1 MTSIVIPSVQTLLRY
16 DDPVV
21 RDHRVHGVRIL
32 PGVVY
37 LDGLCRIAQAA
48 GIAPEQLELSDIL
61 FETPVALSEGF
72 DQRILFRTES
82 VDNGVRVRISA
93 RREKSG
99 QDLEAGE
106 EAIAS
111 CTLRTKA
118 TNRLV
123 QPLDLASLR
132 GVVRSG
138 VSLDAIYER
147 TERLGIQHRDFMRTR
162 GTVQR
167 VGDRVIAELSL
178 GDAALR
184 RREDFFLH
192 PAFLD
197 TSTIIPFIDPH
208 SEHEAGSAYIPMF
221 IHAFRAWGRSGDTVY
236 VETRAG
242 AAARERDVLETDLRL
257 YDADGR
263 LIAEY
268 ERLTVKRVRSDD
280 LIRRL
285 TASASR
291 PAAVD
296 SRPAPA
302 PSVNVSAAVPA
313 QTRRARIVEDLS
325 EMVANIG
332 HLPRGEVTPSIGFYD
347 LGLESSHLLMV
358 AKTLEGRVGKA
369 LYPTLLFEY
378 QTIDALAGY
387 LDAQFGAEYRVPIA
401 GIVREERPAESV
413 VAKPS
418 VHPDDQAMF
427 FGFDWEPSSVH
438 EGAPRP
444 LESVLVF
451 EDEGLR
457 FTSASGTRLVRVRRG
472 ARFEAAGDTFT
483 LNPAEPGDFRLLF
496 RQLQS
501 EHRSFS
507 AVLYLWGRGA
517 GARFL
522 EKAFLPFRDVA
533 RALAEPGTVSERL
546 YAFLPDN
553 DELSRACAAA
563 LGGFAR
569 SARLEV
575 PRLAFRSIL
584 MDATA
589 ERDLLTVAA
598 REAALDTPET
608 EVRYARGVRHVRRLA
623 PLEAPRPARA
633 LRRGSV
639 VLITGGLGGLGRL
652 TARRL
657 AAKLGAKLVLTGRRE
672 RDDEVDAFCSE
683 LRALGGDALYVRADV
698 ASVEDAARAV
708 RVAREHFGAL
718 HAVLHAAGVLRDGFM
733 RGASR
738 EAAEEVVRPKVAGA
752 INLTRAAAGDDLEL
766 IAFYSALAAVAGN
779 PGQSDYA
786 AANRFLDAFAEEQE
800 ALRLRG
806 AHRHRTV
813 SINLPLWSG
822 GGMGVSA
829 SQAEALR
836 KGAGLGLLPDEAGLD
851 ILEACLAEDRAQVTV
866 VWGEPAKVHARPE
879 FKREEPAAASPSHG
893 HHDREEPSSASR
905 SQRHLGREAPPDIS
919 HSRRLDIAVV
929 GMSGRYP
936 GASDL
941 DELWRNLEAGRDS
954 VTEIP
959 SDRWPSGTY
968 PTDGAPLCRF
978 GGFLSDVD
986 KFDPLFFR
994 IPPGTAAFLDP
1005 QERLFLETAYGAVEN
1020 AGYKPEDFTAPRNR
1034 VGVFVGVMWGDYRL
1048 IGADAA
1054 RQGAPV
1060 ATSSLFSSTANRVS
1074 YFFDFVGP
1082 SMAVDTACSSSLT
1095 ALHLACTSIARGECD
1110 AAIAGGVNL
1119 LLHPD
1124 KYLLLRRMNMTSSDG
1139 RCRSFG
1145 AGGDGYVPG
1154 EGVGALFLKPLERA
1168 LADGDT
1174 IHGVI
1179 RGTAVNHGGRAAGYT
1194 VPHPV
1199 AQAEA
1204 IRLALEAS
1212 EVDPD
1217 SIGYIEAHGTGTSLG
1232 DPVEIVGL
1240 SRAFEGRTRPL
1251 AVGSVKS
1258 NIGHLESAA
1267 GVAAVTRA
1275 LLQLRHG
1282 RIAPS
1287 LHSQTLNPAIDFAS
1301 TPFRVPQVAE
1311 PWPRLVGPKGEVP
1324 RRAGVSS
1331 FGAGGSNAH
1340 VVVEEF
1346 IDTRPVVPSLERELL
1361 VLSARS
1367 QERLRVHASRMA
1379 RYLRTTD
1386 RTDFANIARTLQV
1399 GRPALDARLA
1409 LVAENVAQAADL
1421 LERHLAGS
1429 GSGVFT
1435 GTAETNGDASVLVDR
1450 YRFGDL
1456 EGVAA
1461 LWVRGTAADWS
1472 ALNGGPRRRVP
1483 LPGQPLERKR
1493 FWIDVPTAA
1502 PTVET
1507 GFAAQVRRAFEQ
1519 GLTPTSEE
1527 LERGQQKLGHYAAA
1541 ALYRRFRTMGFP
1553 SEGETRDV
1561 RTLKEQLGVRDT
1573 FARFFDACL
1582 EILERH
1588 GSIAREGEHVRVLGA
1603 SEDPARLR
1611 EELLSRFPELTPYLR
1626 LLDTCLDAY
1635 PETLRGQRAAT
1646 AVLFPNASLELTSAI
1661 YRDSRAY
1668 SFTNDLVARLL
1679 VSAVQVRASTER
1691 RPFRIL
1697 EIGAGTGGTSRAV
1710 LEALAR
1716 LGADVEVHY
1725 TDISGGFVAH
1735 GRETFGKAY
1744 PFTRFRILD
1753 LEKDPVAQGFS
1764 PASFDAVFSANA
1776 VHAVAD
1782 IDEALARIKTL
1793 LVPDGLLVLSEA
1805 TTNTEALALTFGLLD
1820 GWHRYRDPERR
1831 IRNAPLLSV
1840 DGWRQTLTRIGF
1852 RGFTAYGPGLSADAE
1867 LSQRVIV
1874 AGSDGAVPV
1883 QAPVKTETVSPSAPV
1898 PAPMAPARERPEALE
1913 RAIAVLVA
1921 EGLGAS
1927 LEDIRPER
1935 SFSEYGVD
1943 SILAVKIVERLNT
1956 RFGLSLKST
1965 VLFDHP
1971 SVRAL
1976 ARHAAAQ
1983 GARVQTETPSSPE
1996 PTDAAQRG
2004 PARTERTASPESSVS
2019 AQEAPGHFGAPTASV
2034 PSAASQPARTHVEA
2048 PTSSRTAM
2056 SSTARP
2062 LPGRSLDIAVV
2073 GMSGR
2078 FPGARDYR
2086 ELWANLAAG
2095 RDSVTEV
2102 PPERWNFADHFQ
2114 PWPPAPGKTYS
2125 KWGGYLS
2132 DVDRFDP
2139 LFFNI
2144 VPAEADFMDPQ
2155 QRLFLQESW
2164 KALEDAGLDASRLAR
2179 ARCGVFVGATNS
2191 DYATLIRQR
2200 GLFGSNHV
2208 FTGNSLAILPAR
2220 VSYYLNLKGP
2230 CFAVDTA
2237 CSSSLVALHQACQS
2251 LASGECD
2258 LALAGGVSV
2267 FVTHEYHLL
2276 ASSLGMLSPGGRC
2289 KSFDDSGDG
2298 FVIGEGAGVVVL
2310 KPLARALADGDFI
2323 HGVIKGIAL
2332 NQDGRTN
2339 GITAPSSLSQAELEV
2354 EVYERF
2360 GIRPETLGYVETHG
2374 TGTKLGDPI
2383 EIEALTA
2390 AFRRYTDR
2398 RQFCAIGSIKSNIGH
2413 PSHAAGV
2420 ASLIKVLLALRERR
2434 LPPSLHFRTPNRLID
2449 FDSTPFFVNT
2459 ELRDWTS
2466 EGPRRAA
2473 ISSFG
2478 FSGTNCHLVVEEHT
2492 ESRPRMSRPARPQL
2506 VPLSARTEDSLRRYA
2521 KDLGRFIEE
2530 HPRADLADLA
2540 ATLQTGR
2547 STFEHRTAIVADSV
2561 EELRTKLA
2569 AVASG
2574 TLVPGVYSGTADPD
2588 AQPDRVQLT
2597 PEADSHRTAT
2607 AWASGAAF
2615 DFAGLHA
2622 GAMPRRIPLPT
2633 YSFED
2638 ERCWL
2643 PEVEARQVTRT
2654 AMPSRE
2660 EPATPDTRTAESRQ
2674 RSEEA
2679 ARTAAPTPREP
2690 STPDTRTAV
2699 RLAAA
2704 AQLSVA
2710 AGELDFHAPSEE
2722 LGFDDVTR
2730 AALVERLNCDLGTD
2744 LRADAFSVGTTLTEL
2759 SERLASAHIPPKPRL
2774 PEAVMDRPRSSPEAK
2789 VIDSELFRRAEDY
2802 MKRALAE
2809 AFRLPPER
2817 LRTRALLQDYGI
2829 DSVLINKF
2837 NKQLEATFGALPKTL
2852 FFEYQTIHDLAGY
2865 LVQHH
2870 GARLAAVLDG
2880 PTVGMNVPSTVA
2892 PPQAVAPPPT
2902 PVRES
2907 PKPRVQDIAVIGM
2920 SGRYPMARDN
2930 DELWENLLAGRDGIV
2945 EIPKDRWDHSQ
2956 YFSEDKD
2963 EPGATYA
2970 KWGGF
2975 LSDVDKFDPR
2985 FFNLSPKEAEVMDPQ
3000 QRLFLETAWAALED
3014 AGYTPRRISESARA
3028 RGKKDAGVF
3037 AGVIYGEY
3045 SFFVDIPIAGY
3056 WAVPNR
3062 VSYHFG
3068 FNGPSFAVDTA
3079 CSASLT
3085 AIHLACESLRRGEC
3099 AYAIAGGV
3107 NVSVHP
3113 GKYLLM
3119 SYGRFASSDGR
3130 CRSFGAGG
3138 DGYVPG
3144 EGVVALLLKPLQDAR
3159 EDGDRIYGVI
3169 RSSTI
3174 NHGGRTNGF
3183 TVPSPNAQANLIT
3196 EALEE
3201 AGINPRDLSYVE
3213 AHGTGTA
3220 LGDPIELAA
3229 LTKAYRRFTQDR
3241 RYCAIGSAKSNI
3253 GHLEAAA
3260 GATGIV
3266 KTLLQLQHET
3276 LVPSL
3281 HSETVNPNLD
3291 FDSSPFYLVR
3301 DVRPWPR
3308 GAGGDTSQ
3316 PRLASVSSFGAGGS
3330 NAHVIIE
3337 EHLEAPR
3344 PAVTDGGPHL
3354 ILLSARREERL
3365 HEAAKNLLRFLRSE
3379 RGAKTPLGDIAWT
3392 LMVGREAFEHRLA
3405 VVASSHEELVAR
3417 LEDFVGGRKAQGT
3430 HAGVAR
3436 THRDTDDIPGEAAP
3450 DREYLRNLYESSYLM
3465 RLAEFWSQGWVIDWE
3480 ELRGARRGRVVSL
3493 PSYPFA
3499 RERYWIVPEE
3509 FRRKGVAPNTAPV
3522 ARLPAVVEPVVQPRV
3537 EPVKAA
3543 PAPVAAAAPFTP
3555 PPADGDF
3562 RARLQAQV
3570 KSIFAELTKL
3580 PESELDVDADF
3591 FDFGFDSVASV
3602 RMLNRLMK
3610 VYGARVPATAMQE
3623 YNTIRT
3629 FVNHVVDAGYIKEDS
3644 APVPAQA
3651 AHSGAPV
3658 ANAAVPASTPVT
3670 EKLTRTEPFPVENIF
3685 ITGVTGVLG
3694 GKLLHDL
3701 LTTTNARISCL
3712 VRGDSLEQA
3721 RKRIQYFVETYD
3733 PEGRLAEAFRQRV
3746 TPILGDVTFD
3756 HFGLDAAAYARL
3768 AAETDVTFHA
3778 AGKTTLVT
3786 FYEALAP
3793 INVEGTRRV
3802 IDFALLTK
3810 HRYMVYVS
3818 SFSALGDRLNFN
3830 NPPFT
3835 ERDLELGQGYDHL
3848 PYQET
3853 KYQAE
3858 KLIRAATER
3867 GLVWNIFRPGNIM
3880 GDGHTGRYPFAEV
3893 SVKGVYYDIFKTVIE
3908 SGLSMMSPVHWDI
3921 TPVDYVSSAMIHL
3934 ALRRPSYRET
3944 YHLTNPDIRRYY
3956 DVVNHLREHGYD
3968 IQFTSIDDFFKLAN
3982 ERRILRKGTNT
3993 PYDSQT
3999 LEMFKYGVE
4008 IFGKIHYEESSY
4020 ANCAYT
4026 RSILGPA
4033 GIDCPTIAQL
4043 IPVYLE
4049 HCIAVGY
4056 LPPPDTRMP
4065 VTPGAVVNG
4074 ARARAG

>member
-48 GIAPEQLELSDIL
+48 GLEPERLEMRDIL
-61 FETPVALSEGF
+61 FETPAALSEGF
-72 DQRILFRTES
+72 DQRLFFRTERE
-82 VDNGVRVRISA
+82 GEGIRVRISS
-93 RREKSG
+93 RREKDG
-99 QDLEAGE
+99 QALGASE
-106 EAIAS
+106 EAIAA
-111 CTLRTKA
+111 CTLHVKTV
-118 TNRLV
+118 NRPA
-123 QPLDLASLR
+123 QPLDLAALQGS
-132 GVVRSG
+132 VRSG
-138 VSLDAIYER
+138 VSLEAIYER
-147 TERLGIQHRDFMRTR
+147 TERLGIQHRDFMRTH
-162 GTVQR
+162 GTVHR
-167 VGDRVIAELSL
+167 AGDRVVAQLSL
-178 GDAALR
+178 GEAALR

-208 SEHEAGSAYIPMF
+208 SEVEAGSAYIPMF

-257 YDADGR
+257 YDAEGR

-268 ERLTVKRVRSDD
+268 ERLTVKRVRGND
-280 LIRRL
+280 LIQRL
-285 TASASR
+285 TATATR
-291 PAAVD
+291 PAVAAPRLTPARVTNVIAV
-296 SRPAPA
+296 A
-302 PSVNVSAAVPA
+302 PA
-313 QTRRARIVEDLS
+313 QTRRARIVEDLM
-325 EMVANIG
+325 EMVAALGN
-332 HLPRGEVTPSIGFYD
+332 LPRGEVTAGVGFYD
-347 LGLESSHLLMV
+347 LGLESSHLLGV

-387 LDAQFGAEYRVPIA
+387 LDAHFGEQYQLPLPGSA
-401 GIVREERPAESV
+401 REERPTV
-413 VAKPS
+413 PVAAAPS
-418 VHPDDQAMF
+418 AHPDDQAMF
-427 FGFDWEPSSVH
+427 FGFDWESSATH
-438 EGAPRP
+438 EGSQRP

-457 FTSASGTRLVRVRRG
+457 LPVPSRTRVVRVRRG
-472 ARFEAAGDTFT
+472 ARFEGAGDAFT
-483 LNPAEPGDFRLLF
+483 LNPASPDDFRRLLQ
-496 RQLQS
+496 QLQA

-507 AVLYLWGRGA
+507 AVLYLWGYRSG
-517 GARFL
+517 GERFL
-522 EKAFLPFRDVA
+522 DDVFLPFRDLA
-533 RALAEPGTVSERL
+533 RALAEAGTVSDRL
-546 YAFLPDN
+546 FAFQPDTGA
-553 DELSRACAAA
+553 LSRACAAA

-575 PRLAFRSIL
+575 PRPGLRSIL
-584 MDATA
+584 VDAAA
-589 ERDLLTVAA
+589 ERDLLSVAA
-598 REAALDTPET
+598 RESALEAPET
-608 EVRYARGVRHVRRLA
+608 EVRHARGARNVRRLA
-623 PLEAPRPARA
+623 PLAPPRPARA
-633 LRRGSV
+633 LRQGSV

-657 AAKLGAKLVLTGRRE
+657 AAKLGARLVLTGRRE
-672 RDDEVDAFCSE
+672 RDAGADSFCAE

-698 ASVEDAARAV
+698 SSAEDAARAV
-708 RVAREHFGAL
+708 RLARERFGAL
-718 HAVLHAAGVLRDGFM
+718 HAVLHAAGVLKDGFM
-733 RGASR
+733 RGARR
-738 EAAEEVVRPKVAGA
+738 ESAEEVVRPKVAGA
-752 INLTRAAAGDDLEL
+752 LNLARAAAGDDLEL
-766 IAFYSALAAVAGN
+766 IAFYSALAAVTGN
-779 PGQSDYA
+779 PGQSDYG
-786 AANRFLDAFAEEQE
+786 AANRFLDALAEEQE
-800 ALRLRG
+800 AQRLRG
-806 AHRHRTV
+806 EHRHRTV
-813 SINLPLWSG
+813 SINLPLWRG
-822 GGMGVSA
+822 GGMSVSA
-829 SQAEALR
+829 AQAEALR
-836 KGAGLGLLPDEAGLD
+836 KGAGLGLLPDEEGLD
-851 ILEACLAEDRAQVTV
+851 LLEACLAGDRAQVAV
-866 VWGEPAKVHARPE
+866 VWGEPEKVRARPE
-879 FKREEPAAASPSHG
+879 FRREERAAASRSHG
-893 HHDREEPSSASR
+893 RV
-905 SQRHLGREAPPDIS
+905 
-919 HSRRLDIAVV
+919 DIAVV

-936 GASDL
+936 GAADL
-941 DELWRNLEAGRDS
+941 EEFWRNLEAGRDS
-954 VTEIP
+954 VTEVP
-959 SDRWPSGTY
+959 SDRWPAGAY

-978 GGFLSDVD
+978 GGFLGDVD

-1204 IRLALEAS
+1204 IRHALEAS
-1212 EVDPD
+1212 EVEPD

-1232 DPVEIVGL
+1232 DPVEVVGL
-1240 SRAFEGRTRPL
+1240 SRAFAGRTRPL

-1258 NIGHLESAA
+1258 NIGHLEAAA

-1311 PWPRLVGPKGEVP
+1311 PWPRPVGPEGELP

-1340 VVVEEF
+1340 VVVEEYV
-1346 IDTRPVVPSLERELL
+1346 DAPAAAPPREREVF

-1367 QERLRVHASRMA
+1367 PERLRVYAARLA

-1386 RTDFANIARTLQV
+1386 RMDFANIARTLQV

-1409 LVAENVAQAADL
+1409 LVAESVAEAADR

-1435 GTAETNGDASVLVDR
+1435 GTAEASGAADALVDR
-1450 YRFGDL
+1450 YRSGDL
-1456 EGVAA
+1456 EGVAT
-1461 LWVRGTAADWS
+1461 LWVRGVNADWS
-1472 ALNGGPRRRVP
+1472 ALNGGPRKRVP

-1493 FWIDVPTAA
+1493 FWIDVPAAA
-1502 PTVET
+1502 PVADT

-1519 GLTPTSEE
+1519 SLTPTTEE
-1527 LERGQQKLGHYAAA
+1527 LERGQRKLGHYAAA

-1561 RTLKEQLGVRDT
+1561 RTLKEQLGVRET
-1573 FARFFDACL
+1573 FGRFFDACL

-1603 SEDPARLR
+1603 AEDPARLR
-1611 EELLSRFPELTPYLR
+1611 EELLSHFPELTPYLR

-1635 PETLRGQRAAT
+1635 PETLRGDRAAT

-1679 VSAVQVRASTER
+1679 TSAVQVRASSER

-1697 EIGAGTGGTSRAV
+1697 EIGAGTGGTSRTV

-1716 LGADVEVHY
+1716 LGAEVEVHY

-1764 PASFDAVFSANA
+1764 PGTFDAVFSANA

-1782 IDEALARIKTL
+1782 IGEALARIKQL

-1840 DGWRQTLTRIGF
+1840 DGWRETLTRTGF
-1852 RGFTAYGPGLSADAE
+1852 RGFTAYGPGLSADAD

-1874 AGSDGAVPV
+1874 AGSDGAIAAQVAVKSEAAATSTAAPAAAV
-1883 QAPVKTETVSPSAPV
+1883 QAAARTE
-1898 PAPMAPARERPEALE
+1898 APARERPEALE
-1913 RAIAVLVA
+1913 RAIGVLVA

-1927 LEDIRPER
+1927 LDDIRPER

-1983 GARVQTETPSSPE
+1983 GARLQAE
-1996 PTDAAQRG
+1996 
-2004 PARTERTASPESSVS
+2004 
-2019 AQEAPGHFGAPTASV
+2019 APTAPV
-2034 PSAASQPARTHVEA
+2034 PTAPAEA
-2048 PTSSRTAM
+2048 PRPVVSSAP
-2056 SSTARP
+2056 RP
-2062 LPGRSLDIAVV
+2062 LPGQPLDIAVI

-2095 RDSVTEV
+2095 RDAVTEV
-2102 PPERWNFADHFQ
+2102 PPERWNVADHYQ
-2114 PWPPAPGKTYS
+2114 PWPPVLGKTYS

-2155 QRLFLQESW
+2155 QRIFLQESW

-2179 ARCGVFVGATNS
+2179 ARCGVFVGATTS
-2191 DYATLIRQR
+2191 DYATLIRER

-2267 FVTHEYHLL
+2267 FVTPEYHLL

-2323 HGVIKGIAL
+2323 HGVIKGIAV

-2339 GITAPSSLSQAELEV
+2339 GITAPSSLSQTELEV
-2354 EVYERF
+2354 DVYERF
-2360 GIRPETLGYVETHG
+2360 GIRPETLGYIETHG

-2390 AFRRYTDR
+2390 AFRRYTDQR
-2398 RQFCAIGSIKSNIGH
+2398 RFCAIGSIKSNIGH

-2420 ASLIKVLLALRERR
+2420 ASLIKVLLALRARR

-2449 FDSTPFFVNT
+2449 FDATPFYVNT
-2459 ELRDWTS
+2459 ELRDWES
-2466 EGPRRAA
+2466 AGPRRAA
-2473 ISSFG
+2473 LSSFG
-2478 FSGTNCHLVVEEHT
+2478 FSGTNCHLVVEEHVD
-2492 ESRPRMSRPARPQL
+2492 SRPRTSGPSRQVL
-2506 VPLSARTEDSLRRYA
+2506 IPLSARTEASVQRYA
-2521 KDLGRFIEE
+2521 RDLGRFLAD
-2530 HPRADLADLA
+2530 HPGTDLPDLAS
-2540 ATLQTGR
+2540 TLQTGR
-2547 STFEHRTAIVADSV
+2547 ATFEHRMAVVAGSV

-2574 TLVPGVYSGTADPD
+2574 ASAPGVYGGTTDPD
-2588 AQPDRVQLT
+2588 AQPDRLRLS
-2597 PEADSHRTAT
+2597 PDADPHATAT
-2607 AWASGAAF
+2607 AWAAGAAF
-2615 DFAGLHA
+2615 DFTGLYA
-2622 GAMPRRIPLPT
+2622 GATPRRIPLPT
-2633 YSFED
+2633 YSFESD
-2638 ERCWL
+2638 RCWL
-2643 PEVEARQVTRT
+2643 PGSSAPVVPQPVVTSAPEAG
-2654 AMPSRE
+2654 
-2660 EPATPDTRTAESRQ
+2660 TPVI
-2674 RSEEA
+2674 
-2679 ARTAAPTPREP
+2679 
-2690 STPDTRTAV
+2690 TAV
-2699 RLAAA
+2699 RQAASE
-2704 AQLSVA
+2704 QLSIA

-2730 AALVERLNCDLGTD
+2730 AALVERLNCELGTD
-2744 LRADAFSVGTTLTEL
+2744 LRADVFSVGTSLTEL
-2759 SERLASAHIPPKPRL
+2759 SERLASAHLPPKPRQT
-2774 PEAVMDRPRSSPEAK
+2774 EAVMVGPRSTPEAK
-2789 VIDSELFRRAEDY
+2789 VIDGELLRRAEDY
-2802 MKRALAE
+2802 MKRALAD

-2837 NKQLEATFGALPKTL
+2837 NKQLEATFGELPKTL

-2870 GARLAAVLDG
+2870 AERLASVLDG
-2880 PTVGMNVPSTVA
+2880 PPGGMNVPSTAEV
-2892 PPQAVAPPPT
+2892 PPP
-2902 PVRES
+2902 PPPAREPQPAS
-2907 PKPRVQDIAVIGM
+2907 RPPPGRGPMKQHLQDIAVIGM
-2920 SGRYPMARDN
+2920 AGRYPMARDN
-2930 DELWENLLAGRDGIV
+2930 DELWANLLAGKDGIV
-2945 EIPKDRWDHSQ
+2945 EIPKDRWDHGQ

-2963 EPGATYA
+2963 EVGATYA

-2985 FFNLSPKEAEVMDPQ
+2985 FFNISPKEAEAMDPQ
-3000 QRLFLETAWAALED
+3000 QRLFLETSWAALED
-3014 AGYTPRRISESARA
+3014 AGYTPRRISASARA

-3107 NVSVHP
+3107 NVSIHP

-3144 EGVVALLLKPLQDAR
+3144 EGVVALLLKPLQEAR

-3183 TVPSPNAQANLIT
+3183 TVPSPNAQAELIT
-3196 EALEE
+3196 EALDE
-3201 AGINPRDLSYVE
+3201 AGVDPRKLSYVE

-3220 LGDPIELAA
+3220 LGDPIEITA

-3241 RYCAIGSAKSNI
+3241 RFCAIGSAKSSI

-3266 KTLLQLQHET
+3266 KALLQLQHET

-3281 HSETVNPNLD
+3281 HSETLNPNID
-3291 FDSSPFYLVR
+3291 FDASPFYVVR

-3308 GAGGDTSQ
+3308 GAGGDASQ

-3330 NAHVIIE
+3330 NAHVILE
-3337 EHLEAPR
+3337 EHPEPLS
-3344 PAVTDGGPHL
+3344 PAVTGGGPQL

-3365 HEAAKNLLRFLRSE
+3365 QEAARNLLRFLRSE
-3379 RGAKTPLGDIAWT
+3379 RGMKTPLADIAWT
-3392 LMVGREAFEHRLA
+3392 LMTGREAFEHRLA
-3405 VVASSHEELVAR
+3405 VVTSSHEDLVAR

-3430 HAGVAR
+3430 FAGVAR
-3436 THRDTDDIPGEAAP
+3436 THRDTDDLPGEAEP
-3450 DREYLRNLYESSYLM
+3450 DRDYLRNLFERGYLT

-3480 ELRGARRGRVVSL
+3480 GLRGARRGRVVSL

-3509 FRRKGVAPNTAPV
+3509 FRRQGTAPSTVAPVVRAPT
-3522 ARLPAVVEPVVQPRV
+3522 VVEPVLTRV
-3537 EPVKAA
+3537 EPAKVAPAAMAARPVPVVQPVPVA
-3543 PAPVAAAAPFTP
+3543 PAPATP
-3555 PPADGDF
+3555 PAGDGDF

-3623 YNTIRT
+3623 YNTIRS
-3629 FVNHVVDAGYIKEDS
+3629 FVSHVVDAGYITEDS
-3644 APVPAQA
+3644 APAPAPA
-3651 AHSGAPV
+3651 AHASAPS
-3658 ANAAVPASTPVT
+3658 ATPGVPASAPAA
-3670 EKLTRTEPFPVENIF
+3670 EKLTRAEPFPAENIF

-3701 LTTTNARISCL
+3701 LTTTSARIACL
-3712 VRGDSLEQA
+3712 VRGESLEQA
-3721 RKRIQYFVETYD
+3721 KKRILYFLETYD
-3733 PEGRLAEAFRQRV
+3733 PQGRLTEAFHQRV
-3746 TPILGDVTFD
+3746 TPVLGDVTFD
-3756 HFGLDAAAYARL
+3756 RFGLDTAAYARL
-3768 AAETDVTFHA
+3768 AAETDVTLHA

-3921 TPVDYVSSAMIHL
+3921 TPVDYVSAAMIHL
-3934 ALRRPSYRET
+3934 SLRRPSYRET

-3956 DVVNHLREHGYD
+3956 DVVNHLCDFGYD
-3968 IQFTSIDDFFKLAN
+3968 IQFTSIDDFFRLAN
-3982 ERRILRKGTNT
+3982 ERQILRKGTNT

-4026 RSILGPA
+4026 RSVLGPA

-4049 HCIAVGY
+4049 HCIAAGY
-4056 LPPPDTRMP
+4056 LPPPDTRLP
-4065 VTPGAVVNG
+4065 VTPEGRVSG

>member
-1 MTSIVIPSVQTLLRY
+1 V
-16 DDPVV
+16 
-21 RDHRVHGVRIL
+21 
-32 PGVVY
+32 
-37 LDGLCRIAQAA
+37 
-48 GIAPEQLELSDIL
+48 
-61 FETPVALSEGF
+61 
-72 DQRILFRTES
+72 
-82 VDNGVRVRISA
+82 
-93 RREKSG
+93 
-99 QDLEAGE
+99 
-106 EAIAS
+106 
-111 CTLRTKA
+111 
-118 TNRLV
+118 
-123 QPLDLASLR
+123 
-132 GVVRSG
+132 
-138 VSLDAIYER
+138 
-147 TERLGIQHRDFMRTR
+147 LG
-162 GTVQR
+162 
-167 VGDRVIAELSL
+167 
-178 GDAALR
+178 
-184 RREDFFLH
+184 
-192 PAFLD
+192 
-197 TSTIIPFIDPH
+197 
-208 SEHEAGSAYIPMF
+208 
-221 IHAFRAWGRSGDTVY
+221 
-236 VETRAG
+236 
-242 AAARERDVLETDLRL
+242 
-257 YDADGR
+257 
-263 LIAEY
+263 
-268 ERLTVKRVRSDD
+268 
-280 LIRRL
+280 
-285 TASASR
+285 
-291 PAAVD
+291 
-296 SRPAPA
+296 
-302 PSVNVSAAVPA
+302 
-313 QTRRARIVEDLS
+313 
-325 EMVANIG
+325 
-332 HLPRGEVTPSIGFYD
+332 
-347 LGLESSHLLMV
+347 
-358 AKTLEGRVGKA
+358 
-369 LYPTLLFEY
+369 
-378 QTIDALAGY
+378 
-387 LDAQFGAEYRVPIA
+387 
-401 GIVREERPAESV
+401 
-413 VAKPS
+413 
-418 VHPDDQAMF
+418 
-427 FGFDWEPSSVH
+427 
-438 EGAPRP
+438 
-444 LESVLVF
+444 
-451 EDEGLR
+451 
-457 FTSASGTRLVRVRRG
+457 
-472 ARFEAAGDTFT
+472 
-483 LNPAEPGDFRLLF
+483 
-496 RQLQS
+496 
-501 EHRSFS
+501 
-507 AVLYLWGRGA
+507 
-517 GARFL
+517 
-522 EKAFLPFRDVA
+522 
-533 RALAEPGTVSERL
+533 
-546 YAFLPDN
+546 
-553 DELSRACAAA
+553 
-563 LGGFAR
+563 
-569 SARLEV
+569 
-575 PRLAFRSIL
+575 
-584 MDATA
+584 
-589 ERDLLTVAA
+589 VAA
-598 REAALDTPET
+598 REAALDAPET
-608 EVRYARGVRHVRRLA
+608 EVRYVHGQREVRALA
-623 PLEAPRPARA
+623 PLAPPRPGRA
-633 LRRGSV
+633 LRQGSV

-657 AAKLGAKLVLTGRRE
+657 AAKLGARLVLTGRRE
-672 RDDEVDAFCSE
+672 RDADADAFCAE
-683 LRALGGDALYVRADV
+683 LRALGGDALHVRADV
-698 ASVEDAARAV
+698 SSAEDAARAV
-708 RVAREHFGAL
+708 RLARERFGAL
-718 HAVLHAAGVLRDGFM
+718 HAVLHAAGVLKDGFM
-733 RGASR
+733 RGARR

-752 INLTRAAAGDDLEL
+752 LNLARAAAGDDLEL
-766 IAFYSALAAVAGN
+766 FACFSALAAVTGN

-786 AANRFLDAFAEEQE
+786 AANRFLDAFAEERE
-800 ALRLRG
+800 ARRLRG
-806 AHRHRTV
+806 ELRHRTV
-813 SINLPLWSG
+813 SINLPLWRG

-829 SQAEALR
+829 AQAEALR
-836 KGAGLGLLPDEAGLD
+836 HGAGLGLLPDEEGLD
-851 ILEACLAEDRAQVTV
+851 LLEACFAGDRAQVAV
-866 VWGEPAKVHARPE
+866 VWGEPEKVRARPE
-879 FKREEPAAASPSHG
+879 FRREERTAVPS
-893 HHDREEPSSASR
+893 RTPTVTR
-905 SQRHLGREAPPDIS
+905 
-919 HSRRLDIAVV
+919 SRRLDIAVV

-936 GASDL
+936 GATDL
-941 DELWRNLEAGRDS
+941 DEFWRNLEAGRDS
-954 VTEIP
+954 VTEVP
-959 SDRWPSGTY
+959 ADRWPAGAY
-968 PTDGAPLCRF
+968 PTEGAPLCRF
-978 GGFLSDVD
+978 GGFLDDVD

-1005 QERLFLETAYGAVEN
+1005 QERLFLETAYAAVEN

-1095 ALHLACTSIARGECD
+1095 ALHLACNSIAQGECD
-1110 AAIAGGVNL
+1110 AAIVGGVNL

-1174 IHGVI
+1174 LHGVI

-1199 AQAEA
+1199 AQGDA

-1212 EVDPD
+1212 GVEPD

-1232 DPVEIVGL
+1232 DPVEVVGL
-1240 SRAFEGRTRPL
+1240 SRAFAGRTRPL
-1251 AVGSVKS
+1251 ALGSVKS
-1258 NIGHLESAA
+1258 NIGHLEAAA

-1287 LHSQTLNPAIDFAS
+1287 LHSQTLNPGIDFAS
-1301 TPFRVPQVAE
+1301 TPFRVPQIAE
-1311 PWPRLVGPKGEVP
+1311 PWPRMRGPEGEWP

-1340 VVVEEF
+1340 VVLEEY
-1346 IDTRPVVPSLERELL
+1346 IDTPTAAAPREREVL

-1367 QERLRVHASRMA
+1367 PERLRAYATRLA

-1386 RTDFANIARTLQV
+1386 RTDFGNIARTLQV
-1399 GRPALDARLA
+1399 GRPAMEARLA
-1409 LVAENVAQAADL
+1409 LVAESVSEAADQ

-1429 GSGVFT
+1429 GSGVLT
-1435 GTAETNGDASVLVDR
+1435 GTAETGGESRSLADR
-1450 YRFGDL
+1450 YRAGDL

-1461 LWVRGTAADWS
+1461 LWVRGAVADWS

-1493 FWIDVPTAA
+1493 FWIDV
-1502 PTVET
+1502 T
-1507 GFAAQVRRAFEQ
+1507 GFVAQARRAFEKD
-1519 GLTPTSEE
+1519 LTPTDEE
-1527 LERGQQKLGHYAAA
+1527 LERGQRKLGHYAAA
-1541 ALYRRFRTMGFP
+1541 ALYRRFRTMGLP
-1553 SEGETRDV
+1553 SEGETTDA
-1561 RTLKEQLGVRDT
+1561 RTLKERMGVRET
-1573 FARFFDACL
+1573 FGRFFDACL

-1588 GSIAREGEHVRVLGA
+1588 GSVAREGEHVRVIGSA
-1603 SEDPARLR
+1603 EDPTRLR
-1611 EELLSRFPELTPYLR
+1611 EELLTRFPEMTPYLR

-1635 PETLRGQRAAT
+1635 PETLRGERAAT

-1661 YRDSRAY
+1661 YRGSRAY
-1668 SFTNDLVARLL
+1668 GFANDLVARFLA
-1679 VSAVQVRASTER
+1679 SAVQARAASGR

-1697 EIGAGTGGTSRAV
+1697 EVGAGTGGTSRTV
-1710 LEALAR
+1710 LETLAR
-1716 LGADVEVHY
+1716 LGAELEVHY

-1735 GRETFGKAY
+1735 GRETFSQAY

-1753 LEKDPVAQGFS
+1753 LEKDPLAQGFT
-1764 PASFDAVFSANA
+1764 PGSFDAVFSANA

-1782 IDEALARIKTL
+1782 VGEALGRIKQL
-1793 LVPDGLLVLSEA
+1793 LVPGGLLVLSEA

-1831 IRNAPLLSV
+1831 IRNSPLLSV
-1840 DGWRQTLTRIGF
+1840 EGWRETLTRTGF
-1852 RGFTAYGPGLSADAE
+1852 RGFTAYGPGLSADAD

-1874 AGSDGAVPV
+1874 AESDGAVP
-1883 QAPVKTETVSPSAPV
+1883 ARDTVPPEAVAVPV
-1898 PAPMAPARERPEALE
+1898 PPPAAAAPGRERPEALE

-1943 SILAVKIVERLNT
+1943 SILAVKIVERINT

-1983 GARVQTETPSSPE
+1983 GARTQ
-1996 PTDAAQRG
+1996 
-2004 PARTERTASPESSVS
+2004 
-2019 AQEAPGHFGAPTASV
+2019 
-2034 PSAASQPARTHVEA
+2034 VEA
-2048 PTSSRTAM
+2048 PTPTAPVEPP
-2056 SSTARP
+2056 SLAPRP
-2062 LPGRSLDIAVV
+2062 AVTSAPRPAPGQPIDIAVI

-2102 PPERWNFADHFQ
+2102 PPERWNLADHYQ
-2114 PWPPAPGKTYS
+2114 PWPPVPGKTYS
-2125 KWGGYLS
+2125 KWGGYLA

-2155 QRLFLQESW
+2155 QRVFLQESW

-2179 ARCGVFVGATNS
+2179 ARCGVFVGATSS
-2191 DYATLIRQR
+2191 DYAALIRER
-2200 GLFGSNHV
+2200 GLFGSHHV

-2258 LALAGGVSV
+2258 LALAGGVSI
-2267 FVTHEYHLL
+2267 FVTPEYHLL

-2289 KSFDDSGDG
+2289 KAFDDSGDG

-2323 HGVIKGIAL
+2323 HGVIKGIAV

-2339 GITAPSSLSQAELEV
+2339 GITAPSSLSQTELEV

-2383 EIEALTA
+2383 EIEALTS

-2434 LPPSLHFRTPNRLID
+2434 LPPSLHFDTPNRLID
-2449 FDSTPFFVNT
+2449 FAATPFFVNT
-2459 ELRDWTS
+2459 ELRDWES
-2466 EGPRRAA
+2466 AGPRRAA
-2473 ISSFG
+2473 LSSFG
-2478 FSGTNCHLVVEEHT
+2478 FSGTNCHLVVEEHLD
-2492 ESRPRMSRPARPQL
+2492 SRPRPRVPPRQVL
-2506 VPLSARTEDSLRRYA
+2506 VPLSARTEESLRQYA
-2521 KDLGRFIEE
+2521 RNLERFIAD
-2530 HPRADLADLA
+2530 HPGLELPDLA

-2547 STFEHRTAIVADSV
+2547 ATFEHRRAIVADSV

-2569 AVASG
+2569 AAASG
-2574 TLVPGVYSGTADPD
+2574 ASVPGLYSGAVDPDVESDRVRLPPDADPH
-2588 AQPDRVQLT
+2588 A
-2597 PEADSHRTAT
+2597 TAT
-2607 AWASGAAF
+2607 AWVSGASF
-2615 DFAGLHA
+2615 DFASLYA

-2633 YSFED
+2633 YSFAS

-2643 PEVEARQVTRT
+2643 PER
-2654 AMPSRE
+2654 
-2660 EPATPDTRTAESRQ
+2660 
-2674 RSEEA
+2674 EA
-2679 ARTAAPTPREP
+2679 AAVPARTEPTPKPEAPPAPESDTPPAVP
-2690 STPDTRTAV
+2690 SARSPIAGLLRQ
-2699 RLAAA
+2699 AASE
-2704 AQLSVA
+2704 QLSVA
-2710 AGELDFHAPSEE
+2710 ADELDFQAPSEE
-2722 LGFDDVTR
+2722 LGFDEVTR
-2730 AALVERLNCDLGTD
+2730 AALVERLNGELGAD
-2744 LRADAFSVGTTLTEL
+2744 LRADVFSVGTSLSEL
-2759 SERLASAHIPPKPRL
+2759 SERLASAQPTPKPRVT
-2774 PEAVMDRPRSSPEAK
+2774 ETVMNRPRSTPETKA
-2789 VIDSELFRRAEDY
+2789 IDGELLRQAEDY
-2802 MKRALAE
+2802 LKRALSE

-2817 LRTRALLQDYGI
+2817 LRTRTPLQDYGI
-2829 DSVLINKF
+2829 DSVLIHKF
-2837 NKQLEATFGALPKTL
+2837 NTQLEESFGALPKTL

-2865 LVQHH
+2865 LVLNH
-2870 GARLAAVLDG
+2870 GERLAAILAGRPD
-2880 PTVGMNVPSTVA
+2880 GMNVPSTEA
-2892 PPQAVAPPPT
+2892 PPSPVPGPRPARRPPSGPG
-2902 PVRES
+2902 PM
-2907 PKPRVQDIAVIGM
+2907 KPHLQDIAVIGM
-2920 SGRYPMARDN
+2920 AGRYPMARDN

-2945 EIPKDRWDHSQ
+2945 EIPKERWDHGP

-2963 EPGATYA
+2963 EVGATYA

-2985 FFNLSPKEAEVMDPQ
+2985 FFNITPKEAETMDPQ
-3000 QRLFLETAWAALED
+3000 QRLFLETSWAALED
-3014 AGYTPRRISESARA
+3014 AGYTPKRISTSARA

-3045 SFFVDIPIAGY
+3045 SFFIDVPIAGY

-3107 NVSVHP
+3107 NVSIHP

-3119 SYGRFASSDGR
+3119 SHGRFASSDGR

-3144 EGVVALLLKPLQDAR
+3144 EGVVALLLKPLQDAV

-3174 NHGGRTNGF
+3174 NHGGHTNGF
-3183 TVPSPNAQANLIT
+3183 TVPSPNAQAELIT
-3196 EALEE
+3196 EALDE
-3201 AGINPRDLSYVE
+3201 AGVDPRKLSYVE

-3220 LGDPIELAA
+3220 LGDPIEIAA

-3241 RYCAIGSAKSNI
+3241 RFCAIGSAKSHI

-3260 GATGIV
+3260 GAAGIV

-3281 HSETVNPNLD
+3281 HAQTLNPGID
-3291 FDSSPFYLVR
+3291 FDSSPFYVVR

-3308 GAGGDTSQ
+3308 GAGGDAGQ

-3330 NAHVIIE
+3330 NAHVILE
-3337 EHLEAPR
+3337 EHVESERLAATP
-3344 PAVTDGGPHL
+3344 GGPQL

-3365 HEAAKNLLRFLRSE
+3365 QEAARNLLQFLRSE
-3379 RGAKTPLGDIAWT
+3379 RGARTPLADVAWT

-3405 VVASSHEELVAR
+3405 LVTSSHEDLVAR

-3430 HAGVAR
+3430 FVGMAR
-3436 THRDTDDIPGEAAP
+3436 THRDTDDIPGESEP
-3450 DREYLRNLYESSYLM
+3450 DRDYLRNLHERGYLT
-3465 RLAEFWSQGWVIDWE
+3465 RLAEFWSQGWLIDWE
-3480 ELRGARRGRVVSL
+3480 ALRGSRRGRTVSL

-3499 RERYWIVPEE
+3499 RERYWIAPEE
-3509 FRRKGVAPNTAPV
+3509 FRRQGVAPSTAPV
-3522 ARLPAVVEPVVQPRV
+3522 APAR
-3537 EPVKAA
+3537 AA
-3543 PAPVAAAAPFTP
+3543 PAPAVATP
-3555 PPADGDF
+3555 ASPPAGSGDF
-3562 RARLQAQV
+3562 RARLEAQV
-3570 KSIFAELTKL
+3570 KTIFAELTKL

-3591 FDFGFDSVASV
+3591 LDFGFDSVASV

-3610 VYGARVPATAMQE
+3610 LYGARVPATAMQE

-3629 FVNHVVDAGYIKEDS
+3629 FVSHVVEAGYIREDS
-3644 APVPAQA
+3644 APVA
-3651 AHSGAPV
+3651 AAPV
-3658 ANAAVPASTPVT
+3658 PSPHASPASPTPVAPSAALAP
-3670 EKLTRTEPFPVENIF
+3670 EKLTRETPFPVESIF
-3685 ITGVTGVLG
+3685 VTGVTGVLG

-3712 VRGDSLEQA
+3712 VRGDSPEQA
-3721 RKRIQYFVETYD
+3721 KRRILYFLETYD
-3733 PEGRLAEAFRQRV
+3733 PQGRLTEAFQRRV
-3746 TPILGDVTFD
+3746 TPVLGDVTLD
-3756 HFGLDAAAYARL
+3756 RFGLDTAAYARL
-3768 AAETDVTFHA
+3768 ATETDVTFHA

-3858 KLIRAATER
+3858 KLVRAATER

-3880 GDGHTGRYPFAEV
+3880 GDGTNGRYPFAEV

-3921 TPVDYVSSAMIHL
+3921 TPVDYVCAGMIHL
-3934 ALRRPSYRET
+3934 ALKRPSYRET

-3956 DVVNHLREHGYD
+3956 DVVNHLRDFGYD
-3968 IQFTSIDDFFKLAN
+3968 IQFTSIDEFFRLAN
-3982 ERRILRKGTNT
+3982 ERKILRKGTNT

-4026 RSILGPA
+4026 RSILEPA
-4033 GIDCPTIAQL
+4033 GIICPTIAQL

-4049 HCIAVGY
+4049 HCISAGY
-4056 LPPPDTRMP
+4056 LPPPDRR
-4065 VTPGAVVNG
+4065 VPGGVVNG
-4074 ARARAG
+4074 AHARVG